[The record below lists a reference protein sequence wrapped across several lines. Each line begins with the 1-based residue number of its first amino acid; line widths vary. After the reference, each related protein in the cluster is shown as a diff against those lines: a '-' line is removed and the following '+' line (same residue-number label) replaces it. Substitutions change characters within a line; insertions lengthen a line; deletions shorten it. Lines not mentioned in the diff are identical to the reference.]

1 MPDIEVD
8 VGLQLCASI
17 ETLTATLNR
26 QWQHEQR
33 KAQAI
38 RQVPLVANQMLLAA
52 GAGTIDDPANLRCP
66 TGYYWG
72 VRRLTLSGFTAG
84 TATVYVNGAAGA
96 LGEPVLPFASAGSFS
111 FGKGHILL
119 HPGDRLLV
127 SASGITGSVQING
140 AVDLIEAHFLYCYL
154 I

>member
-38 RQVPLVANQMLLAA
+38 RQVPLAANQAVLSA
-52 GAGTIDDPANLRCP
+52 GAGIIDDPAQLRCP
-66 TGYYWG
+66 TGYYMG
-72 VRRLTLSGFTAG
+72 LRRLSVFGF
-84 TATVYVNGAAGA
+84 
-96 LGEPVLPFASAGSFS
+96 SAGSATAYLNSVLSEPVAFFTAAGS
-111 FGKGHILL
+111 QNYGKGHILW
-119 HPGDRLLV
+119 HPGDRLIV
-127 SASGITGSVQING
+127 SATGITGFVQLGG
-140 AVDLIEAHFLYCYL
+140 AVDLVEAHFLYDYL
-154 I
+154 L